1 MFDMSLVDWSRAQF
15 ALTAMYHWLF
25 VPFTLWVTY
34 IIAIMNTIYYF
45 KRTKFWEKT
54 VRFWTRIFAV
64 NFAIWVATWI
74 ILEFEF
80 WTNWSNY
87 SWFVWDIFWAPLM
100 LEWITA
106 FILEATFLAVI
117 LIWWWKVSK
126 GFYLASAWIVA
137 IWGSLSAT
145 WILVANAWM
154 QNPIWMYFNPD
165 TMRNEMLNF
174 WEVFFNP
181 VAIVKFSHTIAS
193 SFTLASVVVIWIS
206 SYYLLQNRQKV
217 FAYTSIKLAAIFWF
231 VWIFLTIITWDLS
244 WEEVAYKQP
253 MKLAAIE
260 WHYYWEKSA
269 WFNVVSWFD
278 PRQENWLH
286 EVKWSLTIPHALNL
300 IVHKDTTTYI
310 PSIDDLLY
318 GNKNEW
324 IVWAIDRIDNW
335 KIAINALKDYKKYKT
350 QWDLQKATEA
360 LILFR
365 KHEKDFGYG
374 YFDKNN
380 LWELV
385 PHVPILFYSFR
396 YMVALGFFLFLFFI
410 PAMYYLAKKKTL
422 EKHTKM
428 LKLALLMIPLTY
440 IWSEL
445 WWVVAEVWR
454 QPWVVNEV
462 LPTKVWVSS
471 VSTTTVMSTFF
482 WFLIIFTILLIAA
495 LKIAIAEIKKG
506 PGIWIKTK

>member
-1 MFDMSLVDWSRAQF
+1 MIDFSLVDWSRAQF

-45 KRTKFWEKT
+45 KRTTFREKT
-54 VRFWTRIFAV
+54 VRFWTRIFAI
-64 NFAIWVATWI
+64 NFAIGVATWI

-117 LIWWWKVSK
+117 LLGWGKVSK
-126 GFYLASAWIVA
+126 WFYLASAWIVA
-137 IWGSLSAT
+137 IGGSLSAT

-154 QNPIWMYFNPD
+154 QNPVWMHFNPD

-181 VAIVKFSHTIAS
+181 VAIVKFTHALMS
-193 SFTLASVVVIWIS
+193 SFTLAAVVVIWIS
-206 SYYLLQNRQKV
+206 SYYLLKNKQKK
-217 FAYTSIKLAAIFWF
+217 FAYTSIKLASIFWF
-231 VWIFLTIITWDLS
+231 IWVGLTVVTWDLS
-244 WEEVAYKQP
+244 WEEVAHKQP

-260 WHYYWEKSA
+260 WHFYGEESA
-269 WFNVVSWFD
+269 WFNVLTWFGERNKD
-278 PRQENWLH
+278 GIYETKNLH
-286 EVKWSLTIPHALNL
+286 IPNALNL

-310 PSIDDLLY
+310 PWVYDLLY
-318 GNKNEW
+318 WNEKHW
-324 IVWAIDRIDNW
+324 IIGAVDRIDNW
-335 KIAINALKDYKKYKT
+335 KIAIQALKDYKM
-350 QWDLQKATEA
+350 
-360 LILFR
+360 FR
-365 KHEKDFGYG
+365 ETNNLEMAAETYAIFKKHEKDFWYG
-374 YFDKNN
+374 YFDKDN

-385 PHVPILFYSFR
+385 PNVPLLFYSFR
-396 YMVALGFFLFLFFI
+396 YMVAIGFFIFLI
-410 PAMYYLAKKKTL
+410 YMPLIYYHARKETL
-422 EKHTKM
+422 EKHVWL
-428 LKLALLMIPLTY
+428 LKLALIMIPLTY
-440 IWSEL
+440 IASEL

-454 QPWVVNEV
+454 QPWVVHEL
-462 LPTKVWVSS
+462 LPTKIWVSAA
-471 VSTTTVMSTFF
+471 STQIVMTTFF

-495 LKIAIAEIKKG
+495 LRIAIAEIKKW
-506 PGIWIKTK
+506 PGIGVNLKK